1 MDALVRPLPA
11 RKDSDEGVQVTF
23 FNRQLNKR
31 ERAVSVIRVVGL
43 FALSAQLC
51 WVDDAVAQHRVL
63 EPKLVHLRSGVER
76 EWTEFPETA
85 HGQRLDVTFGTKA
98 NETEQALFVRQ
109 QDVKQA
115 WNVLLNGK
123 RLGALTI
130 DENDMVVTFA
140 VPAQGLIDGNNLLR
154 IEPPSG
160 SKAASDD
167 IRVGEIEI
175 VSRPVREALRE
186 ATLDVR
192 VFDAH
197 TKSPLPCR
205 ITVLNELGAMQSLG
219 AESNEHLAVRPGMAF
234 TSTGRATLEVPA
246 GRYTILAGRGFEYS
260 LARTEVKVAAG
271 ETLKSRL
278 QIWREVPT
286 KGFVA
291 CDTHV
296 HTLTHSGHGDAT
308 IDERMITLA
317 GEGIELPIAT
327 DHNQHIDYEAVAAKL
342 DVRRY
347 FTPVMGNEVTTAR
360 GHFNIFPIAT
370 GSRVVDHKQTDWK
383 LLFDDIETL
392 SPLAPALRG
401 EGPGVRGPLSN
412 DKPGVKVAILNHARD
427 LHSSIRPFGPRH
439 HNALVAENL
448 DGWPLRFNAMEV
460 VNSGATQTD
469 SLRLFHDWMG
479 LLNRGL
485 NVTPV
490 GSSDSHDVGRHFVGQ
505 GRTYIRCDDRD
516 VGQLNVDEA
525 VSHFIQGRVM
535 VSYGLLAEITVN
547 DKYHSG
553 DTVAT
558 GDKNVRIEV
567 RVLGPHWSRADR
579 IDLFA
584 NGRSIGSISI
594 PETPD
599 PTLPVGVKWVGSW
612 DAPKFQHDVHLVAI
626 ATGPGIDGLH
636 WRTAKPY
643 QPTSPDWKAQVIGC
657 SGAVW
662 LDVDGDGRR
671 SSARDYAE
679 RLVTTARG
687 DGKALIASLSKY
699 DDAVAA
705 QAAHLVRASGTSLQS
720 DEWKAAIKSGSP
732 MTREGFRSYADSWRE
747 NEIERAKP

>member
-1 MDALVRPLPA
+1 M
-11 RKDSDEGVQVTF
+11 
-23 FNRQLNKR
+23 
-31 ERAVSVIRVVGL
+31 SVIRVVGL
-43 FALSAQLC
+43 LALSAQFF
-51 WVDDAVAQHRVL
+51 WADDAVARRQVI
-63 EPKLVHLRSGVER
+63 EPKWVHLRSGVER
-76 EWTEFPETA
+76 EWSEFPETA
-85 HGQRLDVTFGTKA
+85 HGQRLDVTFSSTT
-98 NETEQALFVRQ
+98 NDTEQTLLVRQ

-115 WNVLLNGK
+115 WNVLLNSK
-123 RLGALTI
+123 KLGALTI

-140 VPAQGLIDGNNLLR
+140 VPVNGLLDGDNLLR
-154 IEPPSG
+154 IEPPAG

-167 IRVGEIEI
+167 IRVGEIEMAN
-175 VSRPVREALRE
+175 RPVREALRE
-186 ATLDVR
+186 AVLDVM
-192 VFDAH
+192 VFDAYA
-197 TKSPLPCR
+197 KSPMPCR
-205 ITVLNELGAMQSLG
+205 ITVLNDRGALQSLG
-219 AESNEHLAVRPGMAF
+219 AESNDPLAVRPGMAF
-234 TSTGRATLEVPA
+234 TSTGRATLGVPA

-260 LARTEVKVAAG
+260 LARAEVTVAAG
-271 ETLKSRL
+271 ETLETRL

-286 KGFVA
+286 QGFVA

-308 IDERMITLA
+308 INERMITLA

-327 DHNQHIDYEAVAAKL
+327 DHNQHIDYEEAATKL
-342 DVRRY
+342 GVRRY

-360 GHFNIFPIAT
+360 GHFNIFPIAA

-383 LLFDDIETL
+383 LLFDDIESL
-392 SPLAPALRG
+392 SDHSPLAPALRG
-401 EGPGVRGPLSN
+401 EGPGVRGSSI
-412 DKPGVKVAILNHARD
+412 DSKQTPGVKVAILNHARD
-427 LHSSIRPFGPRH
+427 LHSGVRPFGPRY
-439 HNALVAENL
+439 HNAVVGENL

-469 SLRLFHDWMG
+469 PLRLFHDWMG

-516 VGQLNVDEA
+516 PGKINVGEA
-525 VSHFIQGRVM
+525 VSHFVQGRVM
-535 VSYGLLAEITVN
+535 VSYGLLTDITVN
-547 DKYHSG
+547 DQYHSG
-553 DTVAT
+553 DTVP
-558 GDKNVRIEV
+558 VRDGEWKIEV
-567 RVLGPHWSRADR
+567 RVLGPHWVQADR
-579 IDLFA
+579 VELFA
-584 NGRSIGSISI
+584 NGQSLGSIPIRES
-594 PETPD
+594 PD
-599 PTLPVGVKWVGSW
+599 AELPTGVKWQGRW
-612 DAPKFQHDVHLVAI
+612 KAPQFPHDVHLVAI

-679 RLVTTARG
+679 RLVTAAKG
-687 DGKALIASLSKY
+687 DWKQLIASLSQY

-705 QAAHLVRASGTSLQS
+705 QAAHLVRVSGTSLQS
-720 DEWKAAIKSGSP
+720 ESLVTALKAGAER
-732 MTREGFRSYADSWRE
+732 TRSGFRAYADAWRE

>member
-1 MDALVRPLPA
+1 MSL
-11 RKDSDEGVQVTF
+11 
-23 FNRQLNKR
+23 
-31 ERAVSVIRVVGL
+31 IRVVGL

-76 EWTEFPETA
+76 EWSEFPETA
-85 HGQRLDVTFGTKA
+85 HGQRLDVTFAATKNDA
-98 NETEQALFVRQ
+98 EQTLFVRQ

-115 WNVLLNGK
+115 WNVLLNGQK
-123 RLGALTI
+123 LGALTV

-140 VPAQGLIDGNNLLR
+140 IPANGLVDGENALR
-154 IEPPSG
+154 IEPVAG
-160 SKAASDD
+160 SKSASED
-167 IRVGEIEI
+167 IRVGEIEMAN
-175 VSRPVREALRE
+175 RPAREALRE
-186 ATLDVR
+186 ATLNVM

-197 TKSPLPCR
+197 AKESLPCR
-205 ITVLNELGAMQSLG
+205 ITVLNDRGAMQSLG
-219 AESNEHLAVRPGMAF
+219 AESNDHLAVRPGMAF
-234 TSTGRATLEVPA
+234 TSTGRATLGVPA

-260 LARTEVKVAAG
+260 LARTEVTVAVG
-271 ETLKSRL
+271 ETVETRL
-278 QIWREVPT
+278 LIWREVPT
-286 KGFVA
+286 QGLLA

-308 IDERMITLA
+308 IKERMITLA

-327 DHNQHIDYEAVAAKL
+327 DHNKHIDYEEVAVEL
-342 DVRRY
+342 GVRRY
-347 FTPVMGNEVTTAR
+347 FTPMMGNEVTTPR
-360 GHFNIFPIAT
+360 GDFNIFPIAV

-383 LLFDDIETL
+383 LLFDDIESL
-392 SPLAPALRG
+392 SDNSPLALALRG
-401 EGPGVRGPLSN
+401 EGPGVRGSSTN
-412 DKPGVKVAILNHARD
+412 SKQTPGVKVAILNHARD
-427 LHSSIRPFGPRH
+427 LHSGVRPFGPRY
-439 HNALVAENL
+439 HNAVVGENL

-469 SLRLFHDWMG
+469 PLRLFHDWMG

-505 GRTYIRCDDRD
+505 GRTYIRCDDSD
-516 VGQLNVDEA
+516 PGKINVNEA

-535 VSYGLLAEITVN
+535 VSYGLLTEITVN

-553 DTVAT
+553 DTAAT
-558 GDKNVRIEV
+558 GDEDVRIEV

-579 IDLFA
+579 VELFA

-594 PETPD
+594 PAPPD

-612 DAPKFQHDVHLVAI
+612 DVPKFQHDVHLVAI
-626 ATGPGIDGLH
+626 ATGPGIDSLH

-643 QPTSPDWKAQVIGC
+643 QPTSPDWKASVIGC

-679 RLVTTARG
+679 RLATTARG

-705 QAAHLVRASGTSLQS
+705 QAAHLVRVSGTSLQS
-720 DEWKAAIKSGSP
+720 DEIQTALKSGSA
-732 MTREGFRSYADSWRE
+732 MTREGFRAYADAWRE